1 MWESRC
7 CFPLF
12 LWALWGCHTWACSL
26 TTSFKQK
33 TEVVLREPSELSPL
47 PHGCQGVRLPFLP
60 VLAGGSVFSPGKKD
74 TLHNVSEK
82 HITFPSL
89 FFFFSLNPRVPCSD
103 ILGALKAGFL
113 FFFLPY
119 CFWASAY
126 LEPVLCSVRW
136 CHVLCWGETQL
147 NNEES
152 RQCFSYDDITR
163 HVRVGFEFV
172 DN

>member
-1 MWESRC
+1 MWESPC

-103 ILGALKAGFL
+103 ILGALKVGFL
-113 FFFLPY
+113 FFFPPLLFLSICLP
-119 CFWASAY
+119 WT
-126 LEPVLCSVRW
+126 VLCSVRW

-152 RQCFSYDDITR
+152 RQRFSYDDITR

>member
-1 MWESRC
+1 MGKFILRVMWESRC

-12 LWALWGCHTWACSL
+12 LWALCGCHTWACSL

-33 TEVVLREPSELSPL
+33 TEMVLREPSELSPL
-47 PHGCQGVRLPFLP
+47 PWGCQGVRLPFLP

-113 FFFLPY
+113 FFFFFFLPY

-126 LEPVLCSVRW
+126 LEPYCVP
-136 CHVLCWGETQL
+136 WGDVMSCA
-147 NNEES
+147 EERPS
-152 RQCFSYDDITR
+152 
-163 HVRVGFEFV
+163 
-172 DN
+172 